1 MPTGK
6 ISKEY
11 DETYKRQAQALVAG
25 LTLEEKVLQMV
36 HSASEVARMGIP
48 AYNWWNEALHGVAR
62 AGVATVFPQAIGL
75 AATFDPELIH
85 AVADAIASEGRA
97 KYHASVRRGDRDIYK
112 GLTFWAPNINIFRDP
127 RWGRG
132 HETYGEDPYLTSQI
146 GLAFVRG
153 LQGDD
158 PRYLKAAACAKHY
171 AVHSGPEAERHHFDA
186 IVSDKDLF
194 ETYLPAFETL
204 VREGGV
210 EAVMGAYN
218 RVNGSPACAH
228 PRLLADILR
237 ERWGFD
243 GHVTSDCWAI
253 KDFHEGHHV
262 TSSMAESAALA
273 VRAGCDLNCGNA
285 YYHLLGSI
293 NDGLLSEDDIDRS
306 LVRLFTARLRLGMFS
321 DDFDQH
327 PYASIPYDRVDCPEH
342 RTLNLKTALHSI
354 VLLENRGILPLQID
368 KIKRIAVIGPTADH
382 RDALLGNY
390 NGTPSDAWT
399 VLRGIRESVPAD
411 VDVRYAQGSHLFQD
425 PVSGLCQKGHLLAE
439 AMEVASISDVVVL
452 CLGLDASLEGEEG
465 DAGNAF
471 ASGDKP
477 GLELPETQQRLLE
490 AILQTGK
497 PIVLVILSGSALA
510 PLKPGHQV
518 QAVVQAFYPGAMG
531 GLALAKILFGEF
543 SPCGCLPVTF
553 YRSTEDLPDFC
564 NYAMQGRTYRYFMK
578 EPLYR
583 FGYGLSYARFTHGGL
598 TITRSEDGTDLIETT
613 IQNIGQVSSYRVI
626 QLYMQTPGAGP
637 DQPIEQLKSFTKI
650 FLEPQAGCKVQFAVA
665 EQDRLLFAENGNRS
679 IVPEQVAYW
688 LQGAELDSTDRSPT
702 IVR

>member
-1 MPTGK
+1 MPTGN
-6 ISKEY
+6 ISL
-11 DETYKRQAQALVAG
+11 DHDQAYKAKAQALVAE
-25 LTLEEKVLQMV
+25 LTREEKILQMV
-36 HSASEVARMGIP
+36 HSASEVARLGIP
-48 AYNWWNEALHGVAR
+48 AYNWWNEALHGIAR

-75 AATFDPELIH
+75 AATFDPALVHE
-85 AVADAIASEGRA
+85 VADVIAAEGRA
-97 KYHASVRRGDRDIYK
+97 KYHASVRRGDYDIYK

-158 PRYLKAAACAKHY
+158 PRFLKAAACAKHY

-194 ETYLPAFETL
+194 ETYLPAFEAL
-204 VREGGV
+204 VTEGGV

-262 TSSMAESAALA
+262 TSSMEESAALA
-273 VRAGCDLNCGNA
+273 VRTGCDLNCGNA
-285 YYHLLGSI
+285 YYHLLGAV
-293 NDGLLSEDDIDRS
+293 NDGLLSESDIDRS
-306 LVRLFTARLRLGMFS
+306 LIRLFTARLRLGMFN
-321 DDFDQH
+321 DDFSGH
-327 PYASIPYDRVDCPEH
+327 PYANIPYDRVDCQQH
-342 RTLNLKTALHSI
+342 RELNLKTTLHSV
-354 VLLENRGILPLQID
+354 VLLENDGILPLHAD
-368 KIKRIAVIGPTADH
+368 HLSRIAVIGPTADH

-399 VLRGIRESVPAD
+399 VLRGIRESVPAT
-411 VDVRYAQGSHLFQD
+411 VDVRYAQGSHLFLD
-425 PVSGLCQKGHLLAE
+425 PVSGLCQKGHMLSE
-439 AMEVASISDVVVL
+439 AMEVASISDIVVL

-465 DAGNAF
+465 DAGNAY

-477 GLELPETQQRLLE
+477 GLELPETQQRLFD
-490 AILQTGK
+490 AIRQTGK
-497 PIVLVILSGSALA
+497 PVILVLLSGSALV
-510 PLKPGHQV
+510 PYKPGQQV
-518 QAVVQAFYPGAMG
+518 PAVIQAFYPGALG
-531 GLALAKILFGEF
+531 GLALAKIIFGEF

-553 YRSTEDLPDFC
+553 YRSTDDLPDFRDYSMY
-564 NYAMQGRTYRYFMK
+564 NRTYRYFRQ

-583 FGYGLSYARFTHGGL
+583 FGHGLSYSRFKHSGL
-598 TITRSEDGTDLIETT
+598 TVTRNEEGTDVIETT
-613 IQNIGQVSSYRVI
+613 VQNIGPVASHRVL
-626 QLYMQTPGAGP
+626 QLYMQTPGSGP
-637 DQPIEQLKSFTKI
+637 DQPIEQLKGFAKI
-650 FLEPQAGCKVQFAVA
+650 WLEPGASCPVRFHVTAV
-665 EQDRLLFAENGNRS
+665 ERMLYDENGCRS
-679 IVPEQVAYW
+679 IRPAQVVYRM
-688 LQGAELDSTDRSPT
+688 QGAD
-702 IVR
+702 